1 METVA
6 VQIPLR
12 KRKRSRPG
20 RATMHIRLTPIC
32 PSILAVIPLVD
43 RGKEDEQGR
52 VLV

>member
-6 VQIPLR
+6 EQIPLR
-12 KRKRSRPG
+12 KRKRNRPG

-32 PSILAVIPLVD
+32 HSISAVIPVERRKL
-43 RGKEDEQGR
+43 EEER